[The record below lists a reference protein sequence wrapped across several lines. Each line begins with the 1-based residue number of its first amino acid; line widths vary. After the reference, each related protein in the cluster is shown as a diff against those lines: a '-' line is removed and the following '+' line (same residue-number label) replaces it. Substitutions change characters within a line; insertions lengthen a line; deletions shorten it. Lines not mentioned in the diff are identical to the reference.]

1 MDPDLLQ
8 VIVIEK
14 DLDFPVEEF
23 FIVQDPIALFLSE
36 EELFD
41 VKFHFVFLMEDE
53 CEVFVQV
60 ADVPV

>member
-41 VKFHFVFLMEDE
+41 VKCHFVFLMEDE